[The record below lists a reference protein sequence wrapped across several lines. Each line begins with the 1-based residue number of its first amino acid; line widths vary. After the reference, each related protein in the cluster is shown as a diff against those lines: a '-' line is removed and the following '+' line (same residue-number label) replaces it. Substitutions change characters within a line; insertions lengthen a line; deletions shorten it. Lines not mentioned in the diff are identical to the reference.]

1 MSGSH
6 GCRRSGAALERRP
19 ARKEILD
26 AAPPNDSSG
35 AVPLSPFTR
44 LRIERDGAVARLTLA
59 RPEVRNAFDDVL
71 IGEMIQALEE
81 IRGACEASPAQG
93 LRALVITGEGA
104 AFCAGA
110 DMNWMR
116 RSVRFTREEN
126 EADARRFAGVLRG
139 LDELPIPTIARV
151 NGACLGGGMGLIACC
166 DIVVALDSADFGFTE
181 VRLGIAPAVISTFV
195 LPKVGPAAARR
206 LFLTG
211 EVFKAS
217 VAREIGLVHEVVPAD
232 GLDAAVTRLVDALR
246 GNGPNAVAAAKR
258 LIREGLA
265 LSREESIEHTVRA
278 IAGLRASPE
287 GQEGL
292 SAFLEKRP
300 PSWKR

>member
-1 MSGSH
+1 MN
-6 GCRRSGAALERRP
+6 
-19 ARKEILD
+19 
-26 AAPPNDSSG
+26 PN
-35 AVPLSPFTR
+35 PFTR
-44 LRIERDGAVARLTLA
+44 IRLERDGAVARLTLA

-71 IGEMIQALEE
+71 IGELIE
-81 IRGACEASPAQG
+81 ACAS
-93 LRALVITGEGA
+93 LRAEAEDGVSDAPRAVVITGEGI

-110 DMNWMR
+110 DMNWMK
-116 RSVRFTREEN
+116 RSVQFTREEN
-126 EADARRFAGVLRG
+126 EADARRFAGMLRA

-151 NGACLGGGMGLIACC
+151 NGACLGGGMGLISCC
-166 DIVVALDSADFGFTE
+166 DMVVALESADFGFTE

-195 LPKVGPAAARR
+195 LPKVGAAAARR
-206 LFLTG
+206 YFLTG
-211 EVFKAS
+211 EIFKAA
-217 VAREIGLVHEVVPAD
+217 VARDLGLVHEVVGDVPA
-232 GLDAAVTRLVDALR
+232 LDAAVEGLVEALR

-265 LSREESIEHTVRA
+265 LSRDESIEHTARA

-292 SAFLEKRP
+292 GAFLEKRR